1 MCIVYA
7 TVCTTI
13 GMKHVP
19 YGIKMPVQ
27 FVLACKLSDTTAD
40 DNTDGVDDRLYNTVM
55 WDAYNGGLHQLAE
68 VMQLIQLVALT
79 HILVCTLM

>member
-7 TVCTTI
+7 TVCATI

-27 FVLACKLSDTTAD
+27 FMLACKLSDTTDAD
-40 DNTDGVDDRLYNTVM
+40 NVDSVYDRLYNTVM
-55 WDAYNGGLHQLAE
+55 MDAYSGGLHQLAE
-68 VMQLIQLVALT
+68 VINLN
-79 HILVCTLM
+79 